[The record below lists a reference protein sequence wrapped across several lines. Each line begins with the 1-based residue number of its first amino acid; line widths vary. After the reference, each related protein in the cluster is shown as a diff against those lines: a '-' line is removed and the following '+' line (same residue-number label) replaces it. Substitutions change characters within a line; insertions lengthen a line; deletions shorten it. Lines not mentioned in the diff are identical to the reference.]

1 MARAGKTTLAAAA
14 ALIAL
19 TVSAVAETRPVET
32 VIELFTSQG
41 CSSCP
46 PADALMRE
54 YAQMPGTL
62 VLSLPVD
69 YWDYI
74 GWKDTFASPRNT
86 ARQRAY
92 AISLGFNQ
100 VYTPQAI
107 VNGSAHAVGS
117 DRNQVDAAIA
127 HTKAIFRERRIPVK
141 FTSEGETMIVETGAA
156 PEGVTIG
163 QSTIWL
169 AVMHKSTDVA
179 IKKGEN
185 SGRTLTYTNVV
196 HDMTPVGVWDGKPG
210 RVTIANPSL
219 IQPDIEDAAVIL
231 QEGDL
236 GPITGAAWLEK

>member
-1 MARAGKTTLAAAA
+1 MARAGKSTLAGIF
-14 ALIAL
+14 ALIAV
-19 TVSAVAETRPVET
+19 TATAAAESRPVES

-46 PADALMRE
+46 SADALMRE
-54 YAQMPGTL
+54 YAQTPGML
-62 VLSLPVD
+62 VMSLPVD

-100 VYTPQAI
+100 IYTPQVI

-127 HTKAIFRERRIPVK
+127 HTRAVFRERRIPVK
-141 FTSEGETMIVETGAA
+141 FTSEGETMIVEAGEA
-156 PEGVTIG
+156 PAGVTIG

-169 AVMHKSTDVA
+169 AVIRKSADVA

-196 HDMTPVGVWDGKPG
+196 HDMTPVGVWDGKPA

-236 GPITGAAWLEK
+236 GPITGAAWLDK